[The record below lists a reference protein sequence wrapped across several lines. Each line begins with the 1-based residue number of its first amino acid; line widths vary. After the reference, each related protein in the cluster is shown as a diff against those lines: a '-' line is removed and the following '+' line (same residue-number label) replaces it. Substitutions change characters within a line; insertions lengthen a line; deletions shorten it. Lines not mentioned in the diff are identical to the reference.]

1 MATIRITKVFRF
13 EMAHALWNYEGK
25 CKNIHGHSY
34 VLDVTL
40 SGIPKN
46 EAGHPDDGM
55 IMDFGKL
62 KKLIKRAVID
72 HVDHAFLI
80 NTQDTCLDQLINSQT
95 LPFDN
100 IKKVPF
106 QPTSENLIHYFAEMI
121 RELLPEDVS
130 LFSLKLQETDTSYVE
145 WFA

>member
-80 NTQDTCLDQLINSQT
+80 NAQDTCLDQLINSQT

-130 LFSLKLQETDTSYVE
+130 LYSLKLQETDTSYVE